1 MSTVKTET
9 AGESFTEKLDIHMV
23 STSTFRKLIESMAG
37 SRLVL
42 AAMGASGIGKTAIP
56 KQAAADR
63 NVPYVALHMPT
74 MSIEDFHVP
83 TKAEDTKH
91 YYDRRIP
98 RRFQPLFEYIE
109 AERLRHPDGK
119 IPKGRCPILAI
130 EELNRTVDKH
140 VSRATF
146 TLLDDRVIGDMTLP
160 DEVQIIV
167 TMNPAG
173 GGMSVNEFEKDPA
186 MRRRLVIVGVAA
198 SYGDFM
204 RFAKDK
210 FHVKVIEHLEAQPLL
225 LYDLDAARAG
235 KAFACPASW
244 DTVSK
249 LCAAFDDAGVP
260 LTSSEARAA
269 FAGAIG
275 ATSAEVFAEF
285 IVDATIV
292 ITPEEVLGSYHTGST
307 VQDRFKKLLTDAR
320 QDKITA
326 LASNVAM
333 QMFVNTKR
341 KVESYASQL
350 SNFMS
355 DLPEENNIVFIREIF
370 AQSKTVQDGTRYMQ
384 DLNRV
389 LAQLPAYITAVS
401 NMQVSQKKG
410 EAEAKA

>member
-1 MSTVKTET
+1 MSTVKTEAT
-9 AGESFTEKLDIHMV
+9 NESFTEKLDIHMV
-23 STSTFRKLIESMAG
+23 ATSAFRKLIDTMAG

-56 KQAAADR
+56 KQAAESRGA
-63 NVPYVALHMPT
+63 PYVALHMPT

-98 RRFQPLFEYIE
+98 RRFQGLFEYVA
-109 AERLRHPDGK
+109 AEKAKYPDGK
-119 IPKGRCPILAI
+119 IPNNRCPILAI
-130 EELNRTVDKH
+130 EELNRAVDKH
-140 VSRATF
+140 VTRATF
-146 TLLDDRVIGDMTLP
+146 TLLDERVIGDMVLP
-160 DEVQIIV
+160 DEVQIVV
-167 TMNPAG
+167 TMNPSG

-204 RFAKDK
+204 RYAKDK
-210 FHVKVIEHLEAQPLL
+210 FHTKVIEHLEAQPLL
-225 LYDLDAARAG
+225 LYNVEGARSG

-249 LCAAFDDAGVP
+249 LCTAFDASDLS
-260 LTSSEARAA
+260 LTSRDARAA
-269 FAGAIG
+269 IAGAVG
-275 ATSAEVFAEF
+275 GTAAEAFAEF
-285 IVDATIV
+285 IEDATIV
-292 ITPEEVLGSYHTGST
+292 ITPEEVLGGYHQGST
-307 VQDRFKKLLTDAR
+307 VQDRFQKLLVDSR

-333 QMFVNTKR
+333 QMFVDTKR
-341 KVESYASQL
+341 KPDVYATQL
-350 SNFMS
+350 SNFMN
-355 DLPEENNIVFIREIF
+355 DLPEENTIVFIRDIF

-384 DLNRV
+384 DLNRL
-389 LAQLPAYITAVS
+389 LAQVPSYQSAVAR
-401 NMQVSQKKG
+401 MQVSQKKA